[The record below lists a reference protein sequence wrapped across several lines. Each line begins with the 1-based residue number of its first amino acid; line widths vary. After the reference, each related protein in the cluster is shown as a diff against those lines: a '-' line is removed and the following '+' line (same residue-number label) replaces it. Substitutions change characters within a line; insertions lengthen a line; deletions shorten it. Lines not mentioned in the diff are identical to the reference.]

1 MGRGASWEW
10 EGAIVPFGKVRQEEK
25 WPSQCMNQPNGA
37 LETSQALPPTG
48 RKDQGFA
55 LCRSGGW
62 GR

>member
-48 RKDQGFA
+48 RKDQ
-55 LCRSGGW
+55 
-62 GR
+62 